1 MKTRKQ
7 TDQPLRICLLAGS
20 FYPVV
25 GGGERHAHLLCRE
38 LSRRGN
44 TVLVLTRR
52 RTRGQPRCE
61 APDGFTVI
69 RVGSAEFPRLGKYLM
84 LAPALWRLWRLR
96 RQYDLIYVCGLR
108 VLGLAGVLAQ
118 ILVGKPCVLRAE
130 SRGELS
136 GEFIWKSPEGQ
147 IKPRLRALFLPLIAI
162 RNRLLMRATCFLSI
176 STPIREEFLAAGVPP
191 VRIAEIPNG
200 FDVATFSPGAPENRP
215 ALRQRLGLPEGV
227 LYAYSGKLNRG
238 KGLERLLRVWERFA
252 ANHPDVH
259 LILIGS
265 GGGQHL
271 SCEQALRA
279 FVREHNLE
287 SSVTFTGYVDGV
299 QDYLHATDIFV
310 FPSESEAQGLSVLE
324 ALACKVPVIASRI
337 PGIMD
342 MVTDGV
348 NGRLVEVRDEDAW
361 LNAFADFIEKPEY
374 FRRFAE
380 AGYNAAQNHFSI
392 SVTSAKHLAVFRQLM
407 LSRKKSVTDPRVN
420 APAGAVP

>member
-1 MKTRKQ
+1 MIELPQEKTAESAKQ
-7 TDQPLRICLLAGS
+7 LRLCLLTGS

-44 TVLVLTRR
+44 AVLVLTRR
-52 RTRGQPRCE
+52 CHVRLLPDCE
-61 APDGFTVI
+61 ALDGFTVI
-69 RVGSAEFPRLGKYLM
+69 RVGPAGFSRLGKYLM
-84 LAPALWRLWRLR
+84 LVPALWRLWRRR

-108 VLGLAGVLAQ
+108 VLGLAGMLAQ
-118 ILVGKPCVLRAE
+118 ILVRKPCVLRAE

-147 IKPRLRALFLPLIAI
+147 IKPILRAFFRPLIAI
-162 RNRLLMRATCFLSI
+162 RNRLFMRAAGFLSI

-191 VRIAEIPNG
+191 ARIIDIPNG
-200 FDVATFSPGAPENRP
+200 LDVETFCPGAPGDHQ
-215 ALRQRLGLPEGV
+215 ALRQKLGLPAAI

-252 ANHPDVH
+252 ANRRNVH
-259 LILIGS
+259 LMLIGS
-265 GGGQHL
+265 GGGQYL

-279 FVREHNLE
+279 FVLGRNLE
-287 SSVTFTGYVDGV
+287 SSITFTGYVDDV
-299 QDYLHATDIFV
+299 QDYLHAADIFV

-342 MVTDGV
+342 MVKDGV
-348 NGRLVEVRDEDAW
+348 NGALVAVRDEDAW
-361 LNAFADFIEKPEY
+361 LKALADFIEKPEY
-374 FRRFAE
+374 FRHLAE
-380 AGYNAAQNHFSI
+380 AGCRTAQNHFSMA
-392 SVTSAKHLAVFRQLM
+392 VTSEKHLAFFRQLIKNHK
-407 LSRKKSVTDPRVN
+407 R
-420 APAGAVP
+420 G